1 MSHSAS
7 YQRRE
12 VSRIEGFSDAVFA
25 FAVTLLVV
33 SLEVPH
39 TFDELW
45 AAMRQFFAFAICFA
59 LLFQVWWRHFNFFR
73 RYGLE
78 DVPTIVLTGILLFVV
93 LFYVY
98 PLKFVFTLVVN
109 QVIGVQPSH
118 GGTAAPAIRNADTPR
133 LMQIYSGGVVA
144 VFSMFALMYANAF
157 RQRERLGLDARQQLE
172 ARLNIID
179 NAGIALIGVASV
191 LVATFGRHRGTD
203 VLPNRPLQVGAG
215 LVLRERLQAARGDKV
230 LEIDDGFRQGCE
242 GRRDRDQAGGNRL
255 RS

>member
-1 MSHSAS
+1 MPHTSRTEH
-7 YQRRE
+7 YRRE

-39 TFDELW
+39 TFNELW

-78 DVPTIVLTGILLFVV
+78 DAPTIVLTGILLFVV

-98 PLKFVFTLVVN
+98 PLKFVFTLVIN
-109 QVIGVQPSH
+109 QLIEGGPFHGESDTPVILASQ
-118 GGTAAPAIRNADTPR
+118 APR

-144 VFSMFALMYANAF
+144 VFSLFALMYANAL
-157 RQRERLGLDARQQLE
+157 RQHERLELDARQQLE
-172 ARLNIID
+172 ARINIID

-191 LVATFGRHRGTD
+191 LVATLGGPFAAASI
-203 VLPNRPLQVGAG
+203 AG
-215 LVLRERLQAARGDKV
+215 PMYFLIGPFKWGLGWYAAKAHSRLEAPSTADTSRV
-230 LEIDDGFRQGCE
+230 
-242 GRRDRDQAGGNRL
+242 
-255 RS
+255 

>member
-1 MSHSAS
+1 VSAPVPS
-7 YQRRE
+7 IAAR
-12 VSRIEGFSDAVFA
+12 SRIEGFSDAVFA

-39 TFDELW
+39 TFEELW
-45 AAMRQFFAFAICFA
+45 LAMHQFFAFAICFA

-78 DVPTIVLTGILLFVV
+78 DVPTIVLTGVLLFVV

-109 QVIGVQPSH
+109 QIIGVPASH
-118 GGTAAPAIRNADTPR
+118 DGTGGPVIRNADTPR

-157 RQRERLGLDARQQLE
+157 RQRARLGLDARQQLE

-191 LVATFGRHRGTD
+191 LVATIGGPWAAGAIAAPLYFLIGPFKW
-203 VLPNRPLQVGAG
+203 VLGWYSAKAHKRIETLSTADSS
-215 LVLRERLQAARGDKV
+215 LV
-230 LEIDDGFRQGCE
+230 
-242 GRRDRDQAGGNRL
+242 
-255 RS
+255 

>member
-1 MSHSAS
+1 MPPKSRTEHF
-7 YQRRE
+7 RRE

-39 TFDELW
+39 TFNELW

-78 DVPTIVLTGILLFVV
+78 DPPTIVLTGILLFVV

-98 PLKFVFTLVVN
+98 PLKFVFTLVIN
-109 QVIGVQPSH
+109 QLIG
-118 GGTAAPAIRNADTPR
+118 AAPAHGDSAEPVLLASQAPR
-133 LMQIYSGGVVA
+133 LMQIYGGGVVA
-144 VFSMFALMYANAF
+144 VFSLFALMYANAL
-157 RQRERLGLDARQQLE
+157 RQRERLELDARQQLQ
-172 ARLNIID
+172 ARLSIID

-191 LVATFGRHRGTD
+191 LVATLGGP
-203 VLPNRPLQVGAG
+203 VAAAAIAG
-215 LVLRERLQAARGDKV
+215 PMYGLIGPFKWGLGWYSARAYSQLEERKARC
-230 LEIDDGFRQGCE
+230 EI
-242 GRRDRDQAGGNRL
+242 AGGL
-255 RS
+255 S

>member
-1 MSHSAS
+1 MPHTSRTEH
-7 YQRRE
+7 YRRE

-39 TFDELW
+39 TFNELA

-78 DVPTIVLTGILLFVV
+78 DAPTIVLTGILLFVV

-98 PLKFVFTLVVN
+98 PLKFVFTMVIN
-109 QVIGVQPSH
+109 QMIGGAPGQDEHGPPVILASQ
-118 GGTAAPAIRNADTPR
+118 TPR

-144 VFSMFALMYANAF
+144 VFTIFALMYANAL
-157 RQRERLGLDARQQLE
+157 RQRERLELDARQQLE
-172 ARLNIID
+172 ARLSIID

-191 LVATFGRHRGTD
+191 LVATLGGP
-203 VLPNRPLQVGAG
+203 VAAASIAG
-215 LVLRERLQAARGDKV
+215 PMYFLIGPFKWGLGWYSAKAYLRLEAASTADTSRV
-230 LEIDDGFRQGCE
+230 
-242 GRRDRDQAGGNRL
+242 
-255 RS
+255 

>member
-1 MSHSAS
+1 MSHSPS
-7 YQRRE
+7 HQRRE

-39 TFDELW
+39 TFTELW

-109 QVIGVQPSH
+109 QIIGVP
-118 GGTAAPAIRNADTPR
+118 PAHDETGVTVLRAADTPR
-133 LMQIYSGGVVA
+133 LMQIYSSGVVA

-172 ARLNIID
+172 ARLAIID
-179 NAGIALIGVASV
+179 NSGIALIGVASI
-191 LVATFGRHRGTD
+191 LVATIGGP
-203 VLPNRPLQVGAG
+203 VAAAAIAG
-215 LVLRERLQAARGDKV
+215 PMYFLIGPFKWGLGWYSANAYKRLEATK
-230 LEIDDGFRQGCE
+230 L
-242 GRRDRDQAGGNRL
+242 
-255 RS
+255 

>member
-1 MSHSAS
+1 MPLPSH
-7 YQRRE
+7 RRE

-45 AAMRQFFAFAICFA
+45 IAMRQFFAFAICFA

-78 DVPTIVLTGILLFVV
+78 DTATIALTGILLFVV

-98 PLKFVFTLVVN
+98 PLKFVFTM
-109 QVIGVQPSH
+109 VIDQLLGVAHEP
-118 GGTAAPAIRNADTPR
+118 GTPPVIRNSQTPL

-144 VFSMFALMYANAF
+144 VFTVFALMYINAY
-157 RQRERLGLDARQQLE
+157 RKRGELGLDARQTLD

-179 NAGIALIGVASV
+179 NAGIALIGAISVAIAT
-191 LVATFGRHRGTD
+191 LGGPVAAAI
-203 VLPNRPLQVGAG
+203 VAG
-215 LVLRERLQAARGDKV
+215 PIYFLIGPFKFALGSYSARAY
-230 LEIDDGFRQGCE
+230 R
-242 GRRDRDQAGGNRL
+242 RL
-255 RS
+255 RT

>member
-1 MSHSAS
+1 VLRAPSH
-7 YQRRE
+7 QRRE

-109 QVIGVQPSH
+109 QMIGVPSH
-118 GGTAAPAIRNADTPR
+118 DGADVPVIRDADAPR

-144 VFSMFALMYANAF
+144 VFTMFALMYANAF
-157 RQRERLGLDARQQLE
+157 RQRDLLGLDARQRLE
-172 ARLNIID
+172 ARLNVID

-191 LVATFGRHRGTD
+191 LVATLGGPRAAAAIAGPMYFLIGPFKWALGWYSAKAHR
-203 VLPNRPLQVGAG
+203 
-215 LVLRERLQAARGDKV
+215 RL
-230 LEIDDGFRQGCE
+230 
-242 GRRDRDQAGGNRL
+242 
-255 RS
+255 